1 MKKER
6 LEVGQIVN
14 TFGIKG
20 FVKIYPYVDDI
31 SRFGNLKKVHIKSKK
46 NDEELQIEEVKYQK
60 NMVLVKFKGIET
72 VENAEKLRNSFVEI
86 DRADAIPLEEGQYF
100 IADLLGL
107 DVFLDTGEKLGVLED
122 IYNTGSS
129 DIYVVKNELG
139 KQFLLPYIDE
149 VIKQINLEEGKI
161 IVHIIEGGGV
171 MKFDVLTLFPEMFE
185 SLNKSIIGKAVE
197 KQIIDI
203 NLINI
208 RDFSKDKHKKVDD
221 TPYGGGAGMVMK
233 ADVVYDA
240 FKSLDS
246 KNAKVIYMS
255 PQGKKLDQSKVVE
268 LSNEE
273 HLIILC
279 GHYEGIDQ
287 RVIDKIVD
295 EEISIGDY
303 VLTGGELPAMVLI
316 DSVSRYKEGV
326 LSTESIQEESFSNGM
341 LEYPQYTRPEVFE
354 GVKVPEVLLS
364 RKSQRN

>member
-31 SRFGNLKKVHIKSKK
+31 TRFDNLKKVHIKSKK
-46 NDEELQIEEVKYQK
+46 NNEELQIEEVKYQK

-107 DVFLDTGEKLGVLED
+107 DVFLDNGEKLGVLED

-161 IVHIIEGGGV
+161 IVHIIEG
-171 MKFDVLTLFPEMFE
+171 
-185 SLNKSIIGKAVE
+185 
-197 KQIIDI
+197 
-203 NLINI
+203 LI
-208 RDFSKDKHKKVDD
+208 
-221 TPYGGGAGMVMK
+221 
-233 ADVVYDA
+233 
-240 FKSLDS
+240 
-246 KNAKVIYMS
+246 
-255 PQGKKLDQSKVVE
+255 
-268 LSNEE
+268 
-273 HLIILC
+273 
-279 GHYEGIDQ
+279 
-287 RVIDKIVD
+287 
-295 EEISIGDY
+295 
-303 VLTGGELPAMVLI
+303 
-316 DSVSRYKEGV
+316 
-326 LSTESIQEESFSNGM
+326 
-341 LEYPQYTRPEVFE
+341 
-354 GVKVPEVLLS
+354 
-364 RKSQRN
+364 